1 LKHGN
6 TAGGANLFEL
16 LYPGVKFD
24 KLNYNLQRILLE
36 CIAYDS
42 ELEADHHDLEK
53 LNSQADGKDKYTIV
67 MKKGPREHKYM
78 EDLQRYAQKSAANR
92 GLVMAPVTLLT
103 KKEYLK
109 LGQSANY
116 YRNIIGKGT
125 A

>member
-6 TAGGANLFEL
+6 TTGGANLFEL
-16 LYPGVKFD
+16 LYPGVKFT
-24 KLNYNLQRILLE
+24 KLNYNLQRILIE

-53 LNSQADGKDKYTIV
+53 WNSKADSVDKHTIV

-78 EDLQRYAQKSAANR
+78 EKMQLYAQQSPAHR

-109 LGQSANY
+109 LGKSANY
-116 YRNIIGKGT
+116 YRNLIGEGT